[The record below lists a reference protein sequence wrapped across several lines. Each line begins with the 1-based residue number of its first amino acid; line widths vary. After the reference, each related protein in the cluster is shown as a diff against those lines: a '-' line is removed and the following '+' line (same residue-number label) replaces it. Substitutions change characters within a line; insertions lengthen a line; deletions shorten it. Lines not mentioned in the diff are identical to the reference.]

1 MGEEHEIYR
10 VSILFHHRELSMI
23 FAISNN
29 DKAIFQFRLNL
40 IGGFLL
46 KWRFFKI
53 LNQNLIFPTN
63 SKSLGSLNLRYFKNI
78 ARSHRFS
85 NLPLLKPEF
94 ANPSQIKQSVG
105 TREHLWELMG
115 TYLGRDSRSI
125 QKQIVNHIEYTLGL
139 TRFNFKDF
147 NAYQAT
153 AFSVRDRL
161 IEQLNDAN
169 EYFDV
174 SKRL

>member
-1 MGEEHEIYR
+1 
-10 VSILFHHRELSMI
+10 
-23 FAISNN
+23 
-29 DKAIFQFRLNL
+29 
-40 IGGFLL
+40 
-46 KWRFFKI
+46 
-53 LNQNLIFPTN
+53 
-63 SKSLGSLNLRYFKNI
+63 
-78 ARSHRFS
+78 
-85 NLPLLKPEF
+85 
-94 ANPSQIKQSVG
+94 
-105 TREHLWELMG
+105 MG

-174 SKRL
+174 SKRLLHLCVVTKRQESLLYVSRIPSRKNASEFAR